1 MNHAE
6 AQLRLIQ
13 AVYRVES
20 KRQHGA
26 PLDRLRERCESL
38 LDLTAGQLGGNRR
51 LEALLAEVRV
61 QVHD

>member
-1 MNHAE
+1 MRRAE

-26 PLDRLRERCESL
+26 ALDRLRERCESL
-38 LDLTAGQLGGNRR
+38 LDLTAGQLDGDTNLR
-51 LEALLAEVRV
+51 ALLAEVRV
-61 QVHD
+61 QVRE

>member
-1 MNHAE
+1 MDRAE

-26 PLDRLRERCESL
+26 SLDLLRERCQSL
-38 LDLTAGQLGGNRR
+38 LALTAGQLGGNTR

-61 QVHD
+61 QVRE